1 MISTTS
7 NCSPLLPKVFDGAT
21 RLLSAKSLA
30 SEWYDPDTDCVKTQ
44 CQLTYFRKLK
54 AAKQYLGSAWVLSPE
69 YNRTNNPA
77 HAAQDSYCLQHVRAA
92 AVLNGRV

>member
-1 MISTTS
+1 MFNDQAKAIRQQFLRASATNVTSTS
-7 NCSPLLPKVFDGAT
+7 
-21 RLLSAKSLA
+21 
-30 SEWYDPDTDCVKTQ
+30 
-44 CQLTYFRKLK
+44 KLEK
-54 AAKQYLGSAWVLSPE
+54 AKQYLGSAWVLSPE